1 MAFLLYMCV
10 CMHAKPLRSCLTLCD
25 PMDHSL
31 PSSSD
36 QGILEQNPMNTGV
49 GGHFLLQGFFCT
61 ELLKYQIDKIQ
72 E

>member
-1 MAFLLYMCV
+1 MHEYV
-10 CMHAKPLRSCLTLCD
+10 HAKPLQSRPTLCD
-25 PMDHSL
+25 PMEHSL
-31 PSSSD
+31 PSSPVH
-36 QGILEQNPMNTGV
+36 GVLGQNPMNTGV